1 MNSKRI
7 LQLTLVALCLAVP
20 VAAWAAD
27 PVVTRLVTQ
36 AGTLDPTGPAH
47 SSAVSWAAVFGGA
60 VVALSL
66 QMLFTILGAGIGAAA
81 IDPYDRQNPLKGVPT
96 GAMVWWLVTGLISLF
111 IGGWVSGKLSGATTL
126 TDASFTAGG
135 MHGLLMWSLATV
147 LTFLL
152 LLTSAGALVGGMMR
166 ILYEGISLVG
176 KGVAATASVGGQVV
190 AAGGKAVAA
199 GGQVVGD
206 LVKEGIQK
214 VAPSFDWEKVKREV
228 RSLLR
233 ETGKP
238 ELQPENVEKK
248 ADQVKQG
255 VQNFVKD
262 PMAGDEELSSMLSE
276 VYGKVREAVNSADRD
291 SLVNMLSA
299 RTGKNKDEINKSLDK
314 VEKVYQDVK
323 KEYNEAVAKI
333 EREYNEAIATAE
345 RKAREAAAEAASVV
359 SKVTVWTFVA
369 LVGGMI
375 VTTIGATMGVSRPTL
390 FYFW

>member
-1 MNSKRI
+1 MNSKHIIR
-7 LQLTLVALCLAVP
+7 LTLVATLVAVCLSVPAVYGADDAVSNP
-20 VAAWAAD
+20 TVVARD
-27 PVVTRLVTQ
+27 TTNP
-36 AGTLDPTGPAH
+36 AGTH

-60 VVALSL
+60 IVALSL
-66 QMLFTILGAGIGAAA
+66 QMLFTVLGAGIGAAA
-81 IDPYDRQNPLKGVPT
+81 IDPYDRRHPMKGVPT
-96 GAMVWWLVTGLISLF
+96 GALVWWLVTGLISLF

-126 TDASFTAGG
+126 TDASMTIGG
-135 MHGLLMWSLATV
+135 MHGLVMWSLATV

-152 LLTSAGALVGGMMR
+152 LLTSAGALVGGLMR

-176 KGVAATASVGGQVV
+176 RGAAATASV
-190 AAGGKAVAA
+190 AGPL
-199 GGQVVGD
+199 VGD
-206 LVKEGIQK
+206 AIQEGVKRI
-214 VAPSFDWEKVKREV
+214 VPSFDWEKVKREV

-248 ADQVKQG
+248 ADQAKQG

-262 PMAGDEELSSMLSE
+262 PLAGDEELSGMLHDI
-276 VYGKVREAVNSADRD
+276 YGTVRDAANSADREA
-291 SLVNMLSA
+291 LVNALSA

-323 KEYNEAVAKI
+323 REYNEAVA
-333 EREYNEAIATAE
+333 TAE
-345 RKAREAAAEAASVV
+345 RKTREAAAEAASMI

-369 LVGGMI
+369 LVSGMI

>member
-1 MNSKRI
+1 MNTKRI
-7 LQLTLVALCLAVP
+7 LQFALVALCLSVP
-20 VAAWAAD
+20 LAAWAAD
-27 PVVTRLVTQ
+27 PI
-36 AGTLDPTGPAH
+36 DPINTAAREGLTGNPAH
-47 SSAVSWAAVFGGA
+47 STSVSWGAVFGGA

-66 QMLFTILGAGIGAAA
+66 QMLFTVLGAGIGAAA
-81 IDPYDRQNPLKGVPT
+81 IDPYDRRNPMKGVPT
-96 GAMVWWLVTGLISLF
+96 GALVWWLVTGLISLF
-111 IGGWVSGKLSGATTL
+111 VGGWVSGKLSGATTL
-126 TDASFTAGG
+126 TDASLTVGG

-176 KGVAATASVGGQVV
+176 KGAASAASTTASI
-190 AAGGKAVAA
+190 AGPLL
-199 GGQVVGD
+199 GD
-206 LVKEGIQK
+206 AVKEGVKQI
-214 VAPSFDWEKVKREV
+214 VPSFDWEKVKREV

-233 ETGKP
+233 ESGKP

-248 ADQVKQG
+248 ADQAKQG
-255 VQNFVKD
+255 VQNFIKD

-276 VYGKVREAVNSADRD
+276 VYGHVREAVNSADRD
-291 SLVNMLSA
+291 TLVNMLSA

-314 VEKVYQDVK
+314 VEKVYQDVRR
-323 KEYNEAVAKI
+323 EYNEAVA
-333 EREYNEAIATAE
+333 TAE
-345 RKAREAAAEAASVV
+345 RRAREAAAETASFV

-369 LVGGMI
+369 LIGGMV

>member
-1 MNSKRI
+1 
-7 LQLTLVALCLAVP
+7 
-20 VAAWAAD
+20 
-27 PVVTRLVTQ
+27 
-36 AGTLDPTGPAH
+36 
-47 SSAVSWAAVFGGA
+47 
-60 VVALSL
+60 
-66 QMLFTILGAGIGAAA
+66 MLFTILGAGIGAAA
-81 IDPYDRQNPLKGVPT
+81 IDPYDRRNPLKGVPT
-96 GAMVWWLVTGLISLF
+96 GALVWWLVTGLVSLF

-166 ILYEGISLVG
+166 ILYEGISLIG
-176 KGVAATASVGGQVV
+176 KGVAGTASVAGSVV
-190 AAGGKAVAA
+190 AAGGQAVAA

-206 LVKEGIQK
+206 LVKEGINK
-214 VAPSFDWEKVKREV
+214 IVPSFDWEKVKREV

-255 VQNFVKD
+255 VQNFIKD
-262 PMAGDEELSSMLSE
+262 PMAGDEELSSMLGE
-276 VYGKVREAVNSADRD
+276 VYGKVREAINSADRD

-299 RTGKNKDEINKSLDK
+299 RTGKNKEEINKSIDK
-314 VEKVYQDVK
+314 IEKVYQDVK
-323 KEYNEAVAKI
+323 KEYNEAVAKV
-333 EREYNEAIATAE
+333 EREYNEAVATAE
-345 RKAREAAAEAASVV
+345 RKTREAAAEAASVV
-359 SKVTVWTFVA
+359 SKVTIWTFVA

>member
-1 MNSKRI
+1 MNTKRI
-7 LQLTLVALCLAVP
+7 LQFALVALCLSVP
-20 VAAWAAD
+20 LAAWAAD
-27 PVVTRLVTQ
+27 PIDPINTAARDGLTGNPAQ
-36 AGTLDPTGPAH
+36 GT
-47 SSAVSWAAVFGGA
+47 SVSWGAVFGGA

-66 QMLFTILGAGIGAAA
+66 QMLFTVLGAGIGAAA
-81 IDPYDRQNPLKGVPT
+81 IDPYDRQNPMKGVPT
-96 GAMVWWLVTGLISLF
+96 GALVWWLATGLISLF
-111 IGGWVSGKLSGATTL
+111 VGGWVSGKLSGATTL
-126 TDASFTAGG
+126 TDASLTVGG

-166 ILYEGISLVG
+166 ILYEGIALVG
-176 KGVAATASVGGQVV
+176 KGAASAASATASV
-190 AAGGKAVAA
+190 AGPL
-199 GGQVVGD
+199 VGD
-206 LVKEGIQK
+206 AVKEGVKQI
-214 VAPSFDWEKVKREV
+214 VPSFDWEKVKREV

-233 ETGKP
+233 ESGKP

-248 ADQVKQG
+248 VDQAKQG

-262 PMAGDEELSSMLSE
+262 PMAGDEELSSMLGE
-276 VYGKVREAVNSADRD
+276 VYGKVREAVNSGDRD
-291 SLVNMLSA
+291 TLVNMLSA

-323 KEYNEAVAKI
+323 REYNEAV
-333 EREYNEAIATAE
+333 ATAE
-345 RKAREAAAEAASVV
+345 RKAREAAAETASFV

-369 LVGGMI
+369 LVGGMV